1 MTAAPRPHR
10 PRGALTF
17 RRPDATI
24 APAALAG
31 VAMGVPLLVLLATD
45 HLDLLAFA
53 AFGGFT
59 SLYARNEPYRLKA
72 KLLAVTAVT
81 LVLAV
86 AAGTSVAA
94 LSDSVV
100 ASSLVVALVAGLTKL
115 VSDAVRT
122 GPPAGLMPTFACAVC
137 AELPLQ
143 PRDIGTAVAVAAA
156 AAAWSWLVCM
166 AGWTVR
172 PHGPERVAVARALE
186 AAAARSASVGTDA
199 ETRARHVAAVAIQ
212 RAWQAVGAGGRG
224 DRRRQ
229 QLEALVAQAETAM
242 RDARLS
248 SDTGGGPPAGAAEE
262 LRGLAARLRRPV
274 GIPDVTLTRD
284 EADEVAGL
292 ELLRREAPR
301 LRSAWPRLSPS
312 APYVPLAIRVA
323 VAAAAAGVLAH
334 LVGLGHTSWAAVSAV
349 AVLQSVNLTTTVNR
363 GIQRALG
370 TATGVVL
377 GVATLAFSPSPA
389 VAVVLVI
396 LFQVLAELTVMLNY
410 AMALVFA
417 TPLALLL
424 AHIGAQTSTTVLVR
438 DRMLDTLLGRGGRPR
453 GRAADPQPA
462 PRRRRAD
469 LTCRAR

>member
-1 MTAAPRPHR
+1 
-10 PRGALTF
+10 
-17 RRPDATI
+17 
-24 APAALAG
+24 
-31 VAMGVPLLVLLATD
+31 MGVPLLLLLATG

-86 AAGTSVAA
+86 AAGTAVAA

-143 PRDIGTAVAVAAA
+143 PRDIGTAVAVAGA

-172 PHGPERVAVARALE
+172 PHGPERVAVARALA

-199 ETRARHVAAVAIQ
+199 QTRARHVAAVAIQ
-212 RAWQAVGAGGRG
+212 RAWPAVGAGGRSDRSARS

-242 RDARLS
+242 RDARLA
-248 SDTGGGPPAGAAEE
+248 SDAGFGPPAGAAEE
-262 LRGLAARLRRPV
+262 LRELAARLRRPV

-292 ELLRREAPR
+292 ELLRQEAPR
-301 LRSAWPRLSPS
+301 LRSAWPRLNPS

-334 LVGLGHTSWAAVSAV
+334 LVGLGHTSWPPS
-349 AVLQSVNLTTTVNR
+349 R
-363 GIQRALG
+363 R
-370 TATGVVL
+370 
-377 GVATLAFSPSPA
+377 SPSCSRS
-389 VAVVLVI
+389 
-396 LFQVLAELTVMLNY
+396 
-410 AMALVFA
+410 
-417 TPLALLL
+417 
-424 AHIGAQTSTTVLVR
+424 TS
-438 DRMLDTLLGRGGRPR
+438 P
-453 GRAADPQPA
+453 PP
-462 PRRRRAD
+462 
-469 LTCRAR
+469 